1 MFLSEGGGRT
11 HRISCP
17 SSHSRSQRHTTPCSA
32 GRRGAGGLAKRVT
45 CHTLRHSFATGA
57 PTRHLLEDGYDL
69 RTVQELLGH
78 RDVRTT
84 MLDTHVLGAGGL
96 AVRSPADRPRPRA
109 PVPSSGARACSDRT
123 QRSARD
129 AT

>member
-1 MFLSEGGGRT
+1 VRW
-11 HRISCP
+11 P
-17 SSHSRSQRHTTPCSA
+17 SSASTTSHSRSQRHTTPCSA

-57 PTRHLLEDGYDL
+57 PTRHLLGDGYDL

-84 MLDTHVLGAGGL
+84 MRYTHVLGAGGL
-96 AVRSPADRPRPRA
+96 AVRSPADRPRLAAPPLPPQPPPRA
-109 PVPSSGARACSDRT
+109 RDRSDRT
-123 QRSARD
+123 QRPTRN